1 MACKDVRIEL
11 MSCISWRACVFY
23 RDVEDVIRNVR
34 NVRTARAQVGSRVTA
49 RTRKQQASRP
59 AQERALK
66 RARATTARA
75 RAEQSAARASR
86 GMGDVRAC

>member
-1 MACKDVRIEL
+1 

-34 NVRTARAQVGSRVTA
+34 HVRTVRTARAQVGSRVTA

-59 AQERALK
+59 AQESALK
-66 RARATTARA
+66 RARARTARA

-86 GMGDVRAC
+86 GMAGRARVLSTSRV